1 MLLVALGVY
10 ATALSWLQSG
20 RRPAI
25 TYLGAQLAAAAFA
38 IAGLGAAG
46 PTAVWR
52 HSGIGAGRATATLES
67 SNQFRDWVHAQQ
79 RAIVWDEDGTES
91 SVALAAE
98 PNGYAFIVNGKSDGS
113 ARGDAGTQVM
123 LGLLGAILNPEA
135 RRSLVIGLG
144 TGSSAGWLAAVP
156 GMDRVDVVELEPL
169 IVDVARAC
177 DAVNREVLRNLKV
190 HLTIGDARETLLT
203 GREGYDLIASEPSN
217 PFRAGVASLF
227 TRDYYAAARER
238 LTDDG
243 LFLQWVQLYEI
254 DARTLGTVYA
264 TIASV
269 FPNVEAWE
277 AGGGD
282 LVLVAAKKRLT
293 YRADIARRAHSA
305 GAVQDGAQRRL
316 AGRRSCRPA
325 GALPGERTIWRARWQ
340 TPPASKSTPTT
351 ATSSSSVSPG
361 RWAAAPRCSPSC
373 GSWRGRRAIHARRF
387 PTSLQSIGPR
397 WTRRGSGIRRP
408 SSTSRGL
415 RCPVRPT
422 SRRGSR
428 R

>member
-1 MLLVALGVY
+1 AVMLLVALGVY

-38 IAGLGAAG
+38 IAGVSAAG

-52 HSGIGAGRATATLES
+52 HSGIGAGRATATLDS
-67 SNQFRDWVHAQQ
+67 ANHFRDWVHAQQ

-123 LGLLGAILNPEA
+123 LGLLGAILNPGA

-144 TGSSAGWLAAVP
+144 TGGSAGWLGAVP

-177 DAVNREVLRNLKV
+177 DEVNRELLRNLKV

-227 TRDYYAAARER
+227 TREYYAAARER
-238 LTDDG
+238 LTDNG
-243 LFLQWVQLYEI
+243 VFLQWVQLYEI
-254 DARTLGTVYA
+254 DARTLATVYA
-264 TIASV
+264 TMASV
-269 FPNVEAWE
+269 FPHVEAWE

-282 LVLVAAKKRLT
+282 LVLVAAKKSLT
-293 YRADIARRAHSA
+293 Y
-305 GAVQDGAQRRL
+305 
-316 AGRRSCRPA
+316 
-325 GALPGERTIWRARWQ
+325 
-340 TPPASKSTPTT
+340 
-351 ATSSSSVSPG
+351 
-361 RWAAAPRCSPSC
+361 
-373 GSWRGRRAIHARRF
+373 
-387 PTSLQSIGPR
+387 
-397 WTRRGSGIRRP
+397 
-408 SSTSRGL
+408 
-415 RCPVRPT
+415 
-422 SRRGSR
+422 
-428 R
+428 